1 MKVGILGSGIVA
13 QQLGNGFLRIGDEVK
28 LGTRDSSK
36 LSDWLK
42 QAGSK
47 ASVCSF
53 EDAAKF
59 GEMIILATFWA
70 GTENVINLAGKK
82 NFAGKI
88 LIDVTNPLDFSKG
101 TPPRFDAAVGNSGG
115 ERIQNWLPES
125 EVVKAFNT
133 VNAFIMINPMR
144 EEGMPD
150 LFIAGNEDKAK
161 SSVSSIA
168 KKWGWQ
174 SVHDIGDIS
183 NAFLLEAF
191 AQLWIAYG
199 FKNNSW
205 GHAFKLLKK

>member
-1 MKVGILGSGIVA
+1 MKVGILGSGMVA

-36 LSDWLK
+36 LNDWLK
-42 QAGSK
+42 QAGGT
-47 ASVCSF
+47 ASVGSF

-59 GEMIILATFWA
+59 GEMIVLATFWA
-70 GTENVINLAGKK
+70 GTENVLTLAGKN
-82 NFAGKI
+82 NFKGKI
-88 LIDVTNPLDFSKG
+88 VIDVTNPLDFSKG
-101 TPPRFDAAVGNSGG
+101 TPPRFDAGVGNSGG
-115 ERIQNWLPES
+115 ERVQRWLPDS
-125 EVVKAFNT
+125 KVVKAFNI
-133 VNAFIMINPMR
+133 VNAYIMISPKR
-144 EEGMPD
+144 DEGMPD
-150 LFIAGNEDKAK
+150 LFIAGNDDKAK
-161 SSVSSIA
+161 ASVSSLA
-168 KKWGWQ
+168 KKFGWE